1 VPLHVGYDFIG
12 TAENYATEA
21 ELFVR
26 KQNISVTFPEHEQ
39 RTTRESSLEILGTL
53 SEKYLVK
60 LYKVYQAD
68 FIVFN
73 YTIDNFLDE
82 AKKYS
87 KTAF

>member
-1 VPLHVGYDFIG
+1 MTFDLS
-12 TAENYATEA
+12 
-21 ELFVR
+21 LSWKWR
-26 KQNISVTFPEHEQ
+26 K
-39 RTTRESSLEILGTL
+39 EILGTL